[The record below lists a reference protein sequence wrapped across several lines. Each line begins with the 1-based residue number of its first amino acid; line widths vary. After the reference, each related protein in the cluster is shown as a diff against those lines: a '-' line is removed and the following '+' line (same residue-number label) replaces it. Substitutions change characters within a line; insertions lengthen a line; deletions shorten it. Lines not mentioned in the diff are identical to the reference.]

1 MKGCAVVRGWPLAT
15 PQELLGIIPGLQQ
28 MGLKLFHRKF
38 KAFKVKRLGMK
49 PIEESGEFYRGRKT
63 WMGFSHGFYMV
74 ENGGHSE
81 GSLVAQREEVEGS
94 EVWLFGV
101 FDQNMGSEMKNYIQR
116 HLFEEGFNQDQ
127 IWKRGKEVMKKA
139 FICTKRKMH
148 DEDIIV
154 GEAGGFAT
162 VIVVKS
168 DKFIAANFGKYK
180 AVVVC
185 RDGMATQI
193 GGTYEIIQRGFW
205 PISEL
210 LHLRC
215 SVGDGDERTGR
226 NSRLVVTAQKVEP
239 NTNLVILASDG
250 VWEVM
255 RIQEAADLISHIE
268 DAETAAECLAEEA
281 INRMSKS
288 TISCIVIRFH

>member
-1 MKGCAVVRGWPLAT
+1 M
-15 PQELLGIIPGLQQ
+15 
-28 MGLKLFHRKF
+28 
-38 KAFKVKRLGMK
+38 
-49 PIEESGEFYRGRKT
+49 Y
-63 WMGFSHGFYMV
+63 
-74 ENGGHSE
+74 
-81 GSLVAQREEVEGS
+81 
-94 EVWLFGV
+94 
-101 FDQNMGSEMKNYIQR
+101 
-116 HLFEEGFNQDQ
+116 
-127 IWKRGKEVMKKA
+127 
-139 FICTKRKMH
+139 
-148 DEDIIV
+148 DEDIII
-154 GEAGGFAT
+154 GDAGGFAT
-162 VIVVKS
+162 VIVMKS

-185 RDGMATQI
+185 RNGMASQI
-193 GGTYEIIQRGFW
+193 GWTYQIIERGWW

-215 SVGDGDERTGR
+215 SVGEGDERIGR
-226 NSRLVVTAQKVEP
+226 SSRLVVTAQKVEH
-239 NTNLVILASDG
+239 NTSLVILASQG